1 MSGGRGPRAS
11 RFSLDG
17 QVALVTGAGRGI
29 GRAVAVELA
38 RHGAHCAL
46 VARTLPELEETARQV
61 EAMGARALTL
71 VADVRDPE
79 AVERAVEAAWRGLG
93 PLDVLVNN
101 AGAFAPHEFLA
112 TPPERW
118 QRIVEDNLAGA
129 VHCSR
134 AVARRMAAARRG
146 GRVVNV
152 SSVNGS
158 FGVGWSSAYNVAK
171 SAVDGLTRSLAVEL
185 APYGILVNAVA
196 PGFIDTAMARAGGTS
211 DFETEVFRRF
221 YVGERRIPL
230 ARPGLPEEVAAA
242 VLFFASPACSYVT
255 GQTLFVD
262 GGLSITY

>member
-1 MSGGRGPRAS
+1 MEGL
-11 RFSLDG
+11 FSLKG

-29 GRAVAVELA
+29 GRAVAVALA

-46 VARTLPELEETARQV
+46 VARTRSELEATARQV
-61 EAMGARALTL
+61 EALGVQALVL
-71 VADVRDPE
+71 PADVRDPQ
-79 AVERAVEAAWRGLG
+79 AVEAAVEAAWRSLG
-93 PLDVLVNN
+93 PIEILVNN
-101 AGAFAPHEFLA
+101 AGTFAPHPFLE
-112 TPPERW
+112 TPYETWR
-118 QRIVEDNLAGA
+118 RMMEDNLAGA

-134 AVARRMAAARRG
+134 AVARHLAQARRG
-146 GRVVNV
+146 GRFVNV

-171 SAVDGLTRSLAVEL
+171 GAIDELTRSLAVEL
-185 APYGILVNAVA
+185 APYGILVNGVA
-196 PGFIDTAMARAGGTS
+196 PGFIDTAMSRARGES

-230 ARPGLPEEVAAA
+230 ARPGSPEEVAAA

>member
-1 MSGGRGPRAS
+1 MSD
-11 RFSLDG
+11 RFSLG
-17 QVALVTGAGRGI
+17 GHVALVTGAGRGI
-29 GRAVAVELA
+29 GRAIAVELA
-38 RHGAHCAL
+38 RHGAHCAV
-46 VARTLPELEETARQV
+46 VARTAAEVQETARRL
-61 EAMGARALTL
+61 EALGVHSLAL
-71 VADVRDPE
+71 VADVRD
-79 AVERAVEAAWRGLG
+79 AATVEQVVETTWRALG
-93 PLDVLVNN
+93 PIDVLVNN
-101 AGAFAPHEFLA
+101 AGAFVPHEFLV
-112 TPPERW
+112 TPYERW
-118 QRIVEDNLAGA
+118 RRILDDNLAGV
-129 VHCSR
+129 VHCSK
-134 AVARRMAAARRG
+134 AVARRMAQARRG
-146 GRVVNV
+146 GRFVNV

-171 SAVDGLTRSLAVEL
+171 SAIDELTRSLAVEL

-196 PGFIDTAMARAGGTS
+196 PGFIDTAMSRARGES

>member
-1 MSGGRGPRAS
+1 MAESSG
-11 RFSLDG
+11 LDG
-17 QVALVTGAGRGI
+17 RVAMVTGAGRGI
-29 GRAVAVELA
+29 GRAVAIELA
-38 RHGAHCAL
+38 RHGAYCAL
-46 VARTLPELEETARQV
+46 VARTGSELEETARQV
-61 EAMGARALTL
+61 EAVGSRALVL

-79 AVERAVEAAWRGLG
+79 AVEAAVETAWRSLG
-93 PLDVLVNN
+93 PIEILVNN
-101 AGAFAPHEFLA
+101 AGTFVAHEFLA
-112 TPPERW
+112 TPYDEWR
-118 QRIVEDNLAGA
+118 RMLEDNLAGV

-134 AVARRMAAARRG
+134 AVARRLAAARLG
-146 GRVVNV
+146 GRFVNV

-171 SAVDGLTRSLAVEL
+171 GAIDELTRSLAVEL
-185 APYGILVNAVA
+185 APYGILVNGVA
-196 PGFIDTAMARAGGTS
+196 PGFIDTAMSRARGES

-230 ARPGLPEEVAAA
+230 ARPGRPEEVAAA